1 MKIAARHFGDHVIA
15 ASLKFSSA
23 CPDVARAI
31 PFRRSRD
38 RRLIEASRRPRTLER
53 RSDFGDHVI
62 AASLKPEEPPRFAP
76 PLFDFG
82 DHVIAASLKPGMAP

>member
-1 MKIAARHFGDHVIA
+1 
-15 ASLKFSSA
+15 
-23 CPDVARAI
+23 
-31 PFRRSRD
+31 
-38 RRLIEASRRPRTLER
+38 
-53 RSDFGDHVI
+53 VI